1 MDIVYI
7 CGIRTNS
14 PTAFVPDGA
23 VGVHPADM
31 KLINTSPIK
40 RKRIRIGDIS
50 IAYTIK
56 DSAHPAH
63 TVIFIHGFPF
73 NKSMW
78 TPQME
83 ALPPEVRAIAIDVR
97 GHGRS
102 TMGHGYFSVDVFAKD
117 LLVFIQK
124 LQLERVVLCGVSM
137 GGYIALRAFEI
148 APAQFSGLV
157 LSDTH
162 SQADDNATKQ
172 KRFDTIQSLL
182 RHGKR
187 VFSINFMENVLGERA
202 RSEQP
207 QIAELIK
214 QSIRR
219 NELRS
224 ICSTLLALA
233 SRTDTT
239 ASLANI
245 HVPVLIVRGAEDGLA
260 TRAQADILAEHIPYA
275 IYVEIPDCGH
285 LPNLEDPVRFNA
297 ELSSFLR
304 RID

>member
-1 MDIVYI
+1 MK
-7 CGIRTNS
+7 RNS
-14 PTAFVPDGA
+14 
-23 VGVHPADM
+23 
-31 KLINTSPIK
+31 SSYIK

-50 IAYTIK
+50 IAYTIRECER
-56 DSAHPAH
+56 PTH

-73 NKSMW
+73 NKNMW
-78 TPQME
+78 QPQMD
-83 ALPPEVRAIAIDVR
+83 ALPDQIKAVAVDVR

-102 TMGHGYFSVDVFAKD
+102 TMGHGYFSIDVFAKD
-117 LLVFIQK
+117 LLVLIKK
-124 LQLERVVLCGVSM
+124 LQLERVILCGVSM

-148 APAQFSGLV
+148 APDQFTGLV

-162 SQADDNATKQ
+162 SLADDNAAKQ
-172 KRFDTIQSLL
+172 KRFDTIQALL

-187 VFSINFMENVLGERA
+187 VFSINFMENVLGERT
-202 RSEQP
+202 RREQP
-207 QIAELIK
+207 EVAELIK

-239 ASLANI
+239 ESLGNI
-245 HVPVLIVRGAEDGLA
+245 RVPVLVIRGASDRIT
-260 TRAQADILAEHIPYA
+260 TREQAEILTTGIPNA

-285 LPNLEDPVRFNA
+285 LPNLEDPERFNA
-297 ELSSFLR
+297 ELSDFLR
-304 RID
+304 RIE

>member
-1 MDIVYI
+1 MPYYDDPRLCI
-7 CGIRTNS
+7 CYFMR
-14 PTAFVPDGA
+14 
-23 VGVHPADM
+23 
-31 KLINTSPIK
+31 LIKTSITK
-40 RKRIRIGDIS
+40 RRRIRIGDIS

-56 DSAHPAH
+56 DSVAPVH
-63 TVIFIHGFPF
+63 TLIFIHGFPF
-73 NKSMW
+73 NKNSW
-78 TPQME
+78 TPQLE
-83 ALPPEVRAIAIDVR
+83 AMPPDVRAIAVDVR

-102 TMGHGYFSVDVFAKD
+102 TMGHGYFSIDVFAKD

-124 LQLERVVLCGVSM
+124 LELNRVILCGVSM
-137 GGYIALRAFEI
+137 GGYIALRAAEL
-148 APAQFSGLV
+148 APDQFAGLI

-162 SQADDNATKQ
+162 SQADDNVAKQ

-187 VFSINFMENVLGERA
+187 VFSVNFMENVLGERT
-202 RSEQP
+202 RRERP
-207 QIAELIK
+207 EIAELIK

-239 ASLANI
+239 ASLSHI
-245 HVPVLIVRGAEDGLA
+245 HVPVLVVRGDEDRIT
-260 TRAQADILAEHIPYA
+260 TRAQADLLVERIPYA
-275 IYVEIPDCGH
+275 IYAEIPECGH
-285 LPNLEDPVRFNA
+285 LPNLEDPARFNA
-297 ELSSFLR
+297 ELASFLR